1 MTFEEA
7 TARVSEVK
15 GKMDTLINQFLDQKL
30 SKVRDNEAM
39 IVSYKYDPRVKE
51 AERQLDNIKAKLAEQ
66 MKTETSQ

>member
-1 MTFEEA
+1 
-7 TARVSEVK
+7 
-15 GKMDTLINQFLDQKL
+15 MDTLINQFLDQKL